1 MYYGVLLSEWM
12 RKYICLTTL
21 SISIEIII
29 IGDGEIKSLMYR
41 RLATW
46 FPCQTLYLFNYIH
59 RDCFVSV
66 AYYINWITLSV
77 VLGSLLYGLQTIW
90 RSRPLLLNVFINGC
104 RSIRYRQQQFLHQ
117 LCSKTEGKFWIVT
130 SLRNFLPGW
139 TNLWLH
145 KQAVLCGKC
154 PKPVTIQYLQ
164 TREPVYI
171 DLCCTKGRL

>member
-41 RLATW
+41 RVATW

-77 VLGSLLYGLQTIW
+77 VLGSLLYGLQAI
-90 RSRPLLLNVFINGC
+90 
-104 RSIRYRQQQFLHQ
+104 
-117 LCSKTEGKFWIVT
+117 
-130 SLRNFLPGW
+130 
-139 TNLWLH
+139 
-145 KQAVLCGKC
+145 
-154 PKPVTIQYLQ
+154 
-164 TREPVYI
+164 YI
-171 DLCCTKGRL
+171 DAAGRYCWMCSLMVAVAFATGSSSFFTNSAAKLRANFESSPL